1 MNINLD
7 NTVFKLTKNK
17 SFIFKSYKE
26 SKFKFNDD
34 LFINDP
40 TKEIEEDKLNSLC
53 ENILNDDI
61 NSESLTTIIRID
73 VLLSMLLLKINK
85 KVSII
90 KKLFEDQ
97 WTGIEAVKQV
107 EKLEFG
113 LLALVK
119 NF

>member
-1 MNINLD
+1 
-7 NTVFKLTKNK
+7 
-17 SFIFKSYKE
+17 
-26 SKFKFNDD
+26 
-34 LFINDP
+34 
-40 TKEIEEDKLNSLC
+40 
-53 ENILNDDI
+53 
-61 NSESLTTIIRID
+61 
-73 VLLSMLLLKINK
+73 MLLLKINK

-90 KKLFEDQ
+90 KKLFEEQ